1 MGLWKLYWRA
11 SRQICLKSVQRP
23 GRHLGCSSE
32 RCALCRAERWRS
44 QRRTGAVELHA
55 HVPLLIASCAP
66 CDGPD
71 GLPTGN
77 GSAGITVVE
86 SASAAATI
94 TADFIS
100 EIFSLPTCAASS
112 WRTPPSQP
120 RARGLFD
127 HLVGKRDQR
136 RGKFDAKQ
144 L

>member
-1 MGLWKLYWRA
+1 
-11 SRQICLKSVQRP
+11 
-23 GRHLGCSSE
+23 
-32 RCALCRAERWRS
+32 
-44 QRRTGAVELHA
+44 VELHA

-144 L
+144 LGCLEIDDELEIGGSLNRQIGRFGTFQYLVYVAGSTSI

>member
-1 MGLWKLYWRA
+1 
-11 SRQICLKSVQRP
+11 
-23 GRHLGCSSE
+23 
-32 RCALCRAERWRS
+32 
-44 QRRTGAVELHA
+44 
-55 HVPLLIASCAP
+55 VPLLIASCAP

-144 L
+144 LGCLEIDDELEIGGSLNRQIGRFGTFQYLVYVAGSTSI